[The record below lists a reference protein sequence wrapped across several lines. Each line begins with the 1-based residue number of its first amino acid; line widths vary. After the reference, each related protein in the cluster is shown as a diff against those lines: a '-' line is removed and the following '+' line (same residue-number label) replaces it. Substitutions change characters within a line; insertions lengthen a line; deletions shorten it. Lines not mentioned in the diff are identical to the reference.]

1 MNETA
6 LAWAVLVFGYLLPL
20 LHVALSPAAGTWRP
34 PPGARC
40 PLGPRVGWL
49 VMVLFLGPVGW
60 LLFIHARRR
69 RSRATRARTDS
80 KSLPKKR
87 SRAPSA

>member
-49 VMVLFLGPVGW
+49 
-60 LLFIHARRR
+60 LFIYARRR
-69 RSRATRARTDS
+69 RSRATGPRTDS
-80 KSLPKKR
+80 KSLSKKR
-87 SRAPSA
+87 SRAPSVVEPK